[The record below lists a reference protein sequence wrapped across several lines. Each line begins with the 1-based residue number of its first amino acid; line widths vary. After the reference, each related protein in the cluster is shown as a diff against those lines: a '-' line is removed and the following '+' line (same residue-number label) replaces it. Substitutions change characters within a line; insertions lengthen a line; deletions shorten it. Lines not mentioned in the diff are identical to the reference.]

1 MKLAGHPLYRAD
13 LEAAADWPGLEA
25 LRGATVLVTGA
36 TGLIGA
42 CLTDALAWANRTRGL
57 GVRVIALCR
66 NGGRAR
72 ERFDGADGVS
82 VAQADLSGDCG
93 ELPAADSSSTRRPTP
108 IRWRF
113 PPIRSA
119 RCAREPAGHDTAA
132 RADARGRAAA
142 VRFHR

>member
-72 ERFDGADGVS
+72 ERFDGADGVT
-82 VAQADLSGDCG
+82 VAQADLTDACG
-93 ELPAADSSSTRRPTP
+93 ELPAADFR
-108 IRWRF
+108 
-113 PPIRSA
+113 
-119 RCAREPAGHDTAA
+119 
-132 RADARGRAAA
+132 
-142 VRFHR
+142 